1 MHAVAAVLVNLTWAY
16 LALFIVRM
24 IMSWVFLFAPNYRA
38 SGGMA
43 VVLEVTYT
51 LTDPPLR
58 FLRRLI
64 PPLRI
69 GNVGID
75 LAFYVVVA
83 VLYALARVVWPTI
96 G

>member
-1 MHAVAAVLVNLTWAY
+1 MHALATTLIDLTWAY
-16 LALFIVRM
+16 IAVLLLRM
-24 IMSWVFLFAPNYRA
+24 VMSWVFAFAPNYRA
-38 SGGMA
+38 TGTMA
-43 VVLEVTYT
+43 MLLEVAFT

-69 GNVGID
+69 GNIGID
-75 LAFYVVVA
+75 LAFIVVIA

>member
-1 MHAVAAVLVNLTWAY
+1 MHVLASILINLTWAY
-16 LALFIVRM
+16 LALFFVRM
-24 IMSWVFLFAPNYRA
+24 VMSWVFVFAPNYRA
-38 SGGMA
+38 SGAMA
-43 VVLEVTYT
+43 VLLEITFT

-75 LAFYVVVA
+75 LAFIVVVA
-83 VLYALARVVWPTI
+83 VLYALARAVWPTL

>member
-1 MHAVAAVLVNLTWAY
+1 MV
-16 LALFIVRM
+16 
-24 IMSWVFLFAPNYRA
+24 MSWVFVFAPSYRA
-38 SGGMA
+38 SGAMA
-43 VVLEVTYT
+43 VLLEITFT

-69 GNVGID
+69 GNIGID
-75 LAFYVVVA
+75 LAFIVVVA
-83 VLYALARVVWPTI
+83 VLYALARAVWPTL

>member
-1 MHAVAAVLVNLTWAY
+1 MHALATTLIDLTWAY
-16 LALFIVRM
+16 IAVLLFRM
-24 IMSWVFLFAPNYRA
+24 VMSWVFAFAPNYRA
-38 SGGMA
+38 SGTMA
-43 VVLEVTYT
+43 MVLEIAFT

-69 GNVGID
+69 GNIGID
-75 LAFYVVVA
+75 LAFIVVLA

>member
-1 MHAVAAVLVNLTWAY
+1 MHALAVLLINLTWAY
-16 LALFIVRM
+16 LALFFVRM
-24 IMSWVFLFAPNYRA
+24 IMSWVFAFAPNYRA
-38 SGGMA
+38 GGVMA
-43 VVLEVTYT
+43 MVLEVTYT

-69 GNVGID
+69 GSIALD
-75 LAFYVVVA
+75 LAFYVVVV